1 MAINPRKAAI
11 VGLGNVGASIAF
23 ALMAKS
29 LYSSLVLIDANK
41 NKAEGEA
48 MDLAH
53 GLPYASPMH
62 IYAGD
67 YEDAADAS
75 IIIITAGAAQKPG
88 ETRLDLI
95 AKNARILSSIISE
108 IKKTGFEGILL
119 MVANP
124 VDVLTHL
131 AVKLSGYPEHRVFGS
146 GTVLDTARL
155 KYAIGERI
163 GVDIRSVHTMI
174 VGEHGDSEVPLW
186 GLTNISG
193 VPLKDFCEARN
204 IPATEKEM
212 DKIYVEVRD
221 SAYAI
226 IERKGATYYGI
237 AYAVARICEAIVKD
251 EKAILPVSNHLHGE
265 YGIEGISFAV
275 PSIIDRHGASSP
287 LEVPLNGKEQL
298 ALLKS
303 AKAMKASI
311 EAGEKALKQ

>member
-1 MAINPRKAAI
+1 MAINPRKAAV

-41 NKAEGEA
+41 DKAEGEA
-48 MDLAH
+48 LDLAH
-53 GLPYASPMH
+53 GLPYASPMK

-67 YEDAADAS
+67 YKDAEDAS
-75 IIIITAGAAQKPG
+75 IIIITAGAAQKMG

-108 IKKTGFEGILL
+108 IKKTAFEGIIL

-155 KYAIGERI
+155 KYAIGDRI

-174 VGEHGDSEVPLW
+174 IGEHGDSEVPLW

-193 VPLKDFCEARN
+193 VPLSDFCKAKKIKGSES
-204 IPATEKEM
+204 EM

-221 SAYAI
+221 SAYEI
-226 IERKGATYYGI
+226 IKKKGATYYGI

-265 YGIEGISFAV
+265 YGIKDIAFAV
-275 PSIIDRHGASSP
+275 PSIVDRHGVSTP
-287 LEVPLNGKEQL
+287 LEVPLAGKEQL
-298 ALLKS
+298 ALLQS
-303 AKAMKASI
+303 AEAMKKSI
-311 EAGEKALKQ
+311 ETGLKALEG

>member
-1 MAINPRKAAI
+1 MAINPRKAAV

-41 NKAEGEA
+41 DKAEGEA
-48 MDLAH
+48 LDLAH
-53 GLPYASPMH
+53 GLPYASPMK

-67 YEDAADAS
+67 YKDAEDAS
-75 IIIITAGAAQKPG
+75 IIIITAGAAQKMG

-108 IKKTGFEGILL
+108 IKKTAFEGIIL

-155 KYAIGERI
+155 KYAIGDRI

-174 VGEHGDSEVPLW
+174 IGEHGDSEVPLW

-193 VPLKDFCEARN
+193 VPLSDFCKAKKIKGSES
-204 IPATEKEM
+204 EM

-221 SAYAI
+221 SAYEI
-226 IERKGATYYGI
+226 IKKKGATYYGI

-251 EKAILPVSNHLHGE
+251 EKAILPVSNHLPGE
-265 YGIEGISFAV
+265 YGIKDIAFAV
-275 PSIIDRHGASSP
+275 PSIVDRHGVSTP
-287 LEVPLNGKEQL
+287 LEVPLAGKEQL
-298 ALLKS
+298 ALLQS
-303 AKAMKASI
+303 AEAMKKSI
-311 EAGEKALKQ
+311 ETGLKALEG

>member
-53 GLPYASPMH
+53 GLPYASPMR

-67 YEDAADAS
+67 YKDAADAS

-212 DKIYVEVRD
+212 DEVYVEVRD

-226 IERKGATYYGI
+226 IEKKGATYYGI

-275 PSIIDRHGASSP
+275 PSIIDRHGVSSR

-311 EAGEKALKQ
+311 EAGEKALEQ